1 MKQKSL
7 KKVEEMIDDL
17 DGLESSEQKYSSLS
31 DDDKSL
37 SLQS

>member
-1 MKQKSL
+1 MKQTNL

-31 DDDKSL
+31 EDDQTSSL
-37 SLQS
+37 